1 MTIEQRIGQQLQER
15 SKKLGITRYRLS
27 KDTGIHYGYLKEL
40 EEGKRSMSIDMLNR
54 LCEAL
59 GLEIKIEPIDEKQN
73 EPESR
78 RHSPPKRR

>member
-1 MTIEQRIGQQLQER
+1 MERTTIEQKIGEQLQEQ

-27 KDTGIHYGYLKEL
+27 KDTGIHYGYIKDL

-59 GLEIKIEPIDEKQN
+59 DLEIKLEPKQG
-73 EPESR
+73 
-78 RHSPPKRR
+78 K

>member
-1 MTIEQRIGQQLQER
+1 MGGETIERKIGEQLRER
-15 SKKLGITRYRLS
+15 CKKLGITRYRLS

-59 GLEIKIEPIDEKQN
+59 GLEIKIEPIDENRK
-73 EPESR
+73 
-78 RHSPPKRR
+78 